1 MNLHFKDIFRGKVVK
16 RCLTLPAENSS
27 PVANLPDYMRNRLEI
42 RYVSD
47 IQQVLAAALA
57 Q

>member
-1 MNLHFKDIFRGKVVK
+1 MNLHFKDIFRGKDVK

-42 RYVSD
+42 RYVSG